1 MTMKMPSRTV
11 TVTSQSCLPSDPR
24 AAPILAVIVVTKDN
38 MVPSQLRA
46 QLAINSSY
54 A

>member
-1 MTMKMPSRTV
+1 MPSPTV
-11 TVTSQSCLPSDPR
+11 TVMTLQSCLP

-38 MVPSQLRA
+38 MVLSKLRA
-46 QLAINSSY
+46 QLGIYSSY